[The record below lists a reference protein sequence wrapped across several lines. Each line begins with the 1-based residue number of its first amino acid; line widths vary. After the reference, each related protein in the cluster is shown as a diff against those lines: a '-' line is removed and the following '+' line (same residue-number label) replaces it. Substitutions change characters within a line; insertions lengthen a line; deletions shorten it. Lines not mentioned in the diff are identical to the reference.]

1 MIKKVKYYGVLIIP
15 YLLILIAAYL
25 ILDNY
30 QIEYSYYE
38 NCKGDWV
45 DIQTC
50 TPGYRTKYRDFNA
63 PEEYSIA
70 ITLISLAVGNFI
82 IPKLIQ
88 LFKKK

>member
-1 MIKKVKYYGVLIIP
+1 MIKKVKYFGVLIIP

-45 DIQTC
+45 DKQTC
-50 TPGYRTKYRDFNA
+50 TPGYRTAYRDFKA